1 MRHKF
6 TLIELLIVISIIA
19 ILAGMLLPALNKAKE
34 KARNIGCVNNLRQF
48 SVAGMAY
55 QNDYDYVIPAYYT
68 QTGAIVWYQLLND
81 YIPYNI
87 DEKKAEN
94 CPSRKPSAYTCPSAL
109 RINGLFNGYW
119 GANEWGIA
127 VMTYGINIQLGKIQ
141 KNVEAKARKMTNFTY
156 PSTTLVL
163 TDAHKGDFSQ
173 YDSAHCNGSAR
184 LSWGRH
190 QNTLNCLYLA
200 GHVQNER
207 RIQQATFEKRWNI
220 YFTAK

>member
-1 MRHKF
+1 MRHRF

-87 DEKKAEN
+87 DEKK
-94 CPSRKPSAYTCPSAL
+94 RKIVLRESHPPIHAL
-109 RINGLFNGYW
+109 RRFASTVCSMGTGGQMNGEL
-119 GANEWGIA
+119 
-127 VMTYGINIQLGKIQ
+127 Q
-141 KNVEAKARKMTNFTY
+141 
-156 PSTTLVL
+156 
-163 TDAHKGDFSQ
+163 
-173 YDSAHCNGSAR
+173 
-184 LSWGRH
+184 
-190 QNTLNCLYLA
+190 
-200 GHVQNER
+200 
-207 RIQQATFEKRWNI
+207 
-220 YFTAK
+220 